1 MGILTAKC
9 FDKVDSHLNS
19 GLSQTHLGHP
29 SPSSE
34 GRENI
39 TVLQRMRTKAIGEP
53 PENITVVT
61 G

>member
-9 FDKVDSHLNS
+9 FDKVDSHLYS

-29 SPSSE
+29 SPSSK
-34 GRENI
+34 GHENI
-39 TVLQRMRTKAIGEP
+39 TVLQGVRTKAIGEP
-53 PENITVVT
+53 PENKTVLT